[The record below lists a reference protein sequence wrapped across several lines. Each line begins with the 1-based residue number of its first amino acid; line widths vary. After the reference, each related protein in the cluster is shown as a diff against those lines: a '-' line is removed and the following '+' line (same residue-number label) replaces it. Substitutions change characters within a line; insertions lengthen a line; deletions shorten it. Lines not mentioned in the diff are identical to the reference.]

1 MEPTRAPR
9 SARAIEVRGLHKSYG
24 SRKVLRG
31 LDLKIES
38 GEIFALLG
46 PNGAGKTTTIEIL
59 EGYRDRDSGEVQVL
73 GEDPATAGSELRA
86 RIGIVLQSSAVYP
99 QLSVVEILKLF
110 AGYYTSPRDIEQV
123 LALVGLSD
131 RRNARVRT
139 LSGGQKRRIDLG
151 LALVGNPEFIFMDE
165 PTTGFDP
172 EARHQAWDTIRGLR
186 DLGTTILLTTHYLEE
201 AHQLSD
207 RLAIL
212 HEGVIAAMG
221 TPEGL
226 LAASGAVKITYQ
238 RDGELVVMRT
248 DEPTRVLHELTTQ
261 ALADGVELEGLEV
274 QRPSLEELYLD
285 VVGVDE

>member
-1 MEPTRAPR
+1 MHLDGLTDVDPVGRDADDVGEHLRAFF
-9 SARAIEVRGLHKSYG
+9 EF
-24 SRKVLRG
+24 
-31 LDLKIES
+31 D
-38 GEIFALLG
+38 
-46 PNGAGKTTTIEIL
+46 
-59 EGYRDRDSGEVQVL
+59 
-73 GEDPATAGSELRA
+73 DPATAGSELRA

-151 LALVGNPEFIFMDE
+151 LALVGNPELIFMDE

-186 DLGTTILLTTHYLEE
+186 DLGATILLTTHYLEE

-274 QRPSLEELYLD
+274 RRPSLEELFLD
-285 VVGVDE
+285 VVGADE

>member
-24 SRKVLRG
+24 SRKVLHG

-99 QLSVVEILKLF
+99 QLSVVEIFKLF

-186 DLGTTILLTTHYLEE
+186 DLGATILLTTHYLEE

-285 VVGVDE
+285 VVGADE